1 MSEDDKP
8 TEADKQSEA
17 ELREALNYLFRGTE
31 FEIKSGK
38 LPMTSGEVTDLVG
51 EILTKRGMV
60 KPVKKGGSSTR
71 SISKKSRGRRSSRKK
86 RSTRRRRR

>member
-1 MSEDDKP
+1 MSADDKP

-38 LPMTSGEVTDLVG
+38 LPMTSGEVTDQVM
-51 EILTKRGMV
+51 EILEKRGMIPS
-60 KPVKKGGSSTR
+60 KKKGG
-71 SISKKSRGRRSSRKK
+71 RRSRRSRTRRNKRSSKKK
-86 RSTRRRRR
+86 RSTRRRK